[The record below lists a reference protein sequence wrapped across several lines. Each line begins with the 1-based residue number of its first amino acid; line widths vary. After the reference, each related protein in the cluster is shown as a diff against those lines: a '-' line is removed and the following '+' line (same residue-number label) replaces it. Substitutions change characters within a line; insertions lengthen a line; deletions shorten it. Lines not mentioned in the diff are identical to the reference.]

1 MDDAYS
7 SFGRT
12 YVKYAS
18 CLTSGDADFRLR
30 RRKPSLR
37 RASEHLD
44 CTCGANERDWFMCTP
59 RYLYKEA
66 ESRGSEL
73 IKYV

>member
-18 CLTSGDADFRLR
+18 FLTSGDADLRLR
-30 RRKPSLR
+30 RRKPSVR
-37 RASEHLD
+37 RASEQMD
-44 CTCGANERDWFMCTP
+44 CTCGANERDGYMCTP
-59 RYLYKEA
+59 RYLYDEA

-73 IKYV
+73 IK